1 MSQVKINL
9 KEFFKTI
16 DFKPRPDQW
25 EIANCGAKVRCL
37 SAGVRYGKSINAAA
51 IGLAETFIPHNIEYP
66 TWIVSSSYDNSD
78 AIFEPM
84 YWICKNKLGLLSKR
98 CSLKYRVIMFLD
110 GKQIEA
116 KSAEEPGSLEAK
128 GLHFLITDESRE
140 IKNDVWYGRIEA
152 RTLDTNA
159 RMLLLSSGCR
169 KKGPYNWFYA
179 ISHEGNP
186 EPNHWDGKS
195 EVAYFQHAST
205 VNPLVNKKKFEALR
219 KRLPPIIFNE
229 RYLGEM
235 IGSEMNLFPNSG
247 MVFLGKPKE
256 PEKGHTYSA
265 GLDIAISRNL
275 TVLSIFDNYDNSQ
288 VFMDAFPKGLDWEMQ
303 EERVAGALIRYNNA
317 VCLGDATGIGSAP
330 VEAIRKMGANIEPFV
345 IGSKGIRNKL
355 VEDTMSRFA
364 NVDWTLLN
372 DDDLKKD
379 FDDLECDL
387 NKSLL
392 PTYSSSS
399 NIPLDRMFSVM
410 LANQLLSSGDVNEKY
425 VPVDSEERVYVPD
438 ESYDLLGPLGKI
450 EPY

>member
-1 MSQVKINL
+1 
-9 KEFFKTI
+9 
-16 DFKPRPDQW
+16 
-25 EIANCGAKVRCL
+25 
-37 SAGVRYGKSINAAA
+37 
-51 IGLAETFIPHNIEYP
+51 
-66 TWIVSSSYDNSD
+66 
-78 AIFEPM
+78 
-84 YWICKNKLGLLSKR
+84 
-98 CSLKYRVIMFLD
+98 
-110 GKQIEA
+110 
-116 KSAEEPGSLEAK
+116 
-128 GLHFLITDESRE
+128 
-140 IKNDVWYGRIEA
+140 
-152 RTLDTNA
+152 
-159 RMLLLSSGCR
+159 
-169 KKGPYNWFYA
+169 
-179 ISHEGNP
+179 
-186 EPNHWDGKS
+186 
-195 EVAYFQHAST
+195 
-205 VNPLVNKKKFEALR
+205 
-219 KRLPPIIFNE
+219 
-229 RYLGEM
+229 
-235 IGSEMNLFPNSG
+235 
-247 MVFLGKPKE
+247 MVFLAKPKE

-288 VFMDAFPKGLDWEMQ
+288 VFMDAFPKGLDWGMQ

-438 ESYDLLGPLGKI
+438 DDIDILGPLGKI